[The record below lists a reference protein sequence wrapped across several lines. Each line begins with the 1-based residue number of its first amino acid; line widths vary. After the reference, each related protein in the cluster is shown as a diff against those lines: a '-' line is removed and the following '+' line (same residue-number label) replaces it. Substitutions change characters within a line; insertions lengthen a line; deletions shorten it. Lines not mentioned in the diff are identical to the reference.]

1 MKAIQ
6 ILQFGGPEVMH
17 LVELPDPVPT
27 LSQTLITVDAIG
39 INYADTHQTQNSYL
53 APQHL
58 PMVPGLEVV
67 GRTPEG
73 VRVLAPVDGGYAQL
87 AVAATNSLM
96 PIPDGV
102 SDGAALAMMV
112 QGSTAYHILKTV
124 GHLKVGETVV
134 VHAGAGGV
142 GSIAI
147 QLAKRWGALVI
158 AVVSAGKGDLALSLG
173 ADVVVDAHS
182 IDLAGDLL
190 NANSGKPVDL
200 VLEMVGGKTFED
212 SLAVLAP
219 FGRLVVYGMASRVA
233 PRAITGGELMHGS
246 KTVSGFWLA
255 HCFGSKTMLHDV
267 ILELFDLIA
276 SGDLTPIIGATYPLS
291 EAGQAHTDMM
301 DRKTTGK
308 VVLDPAR

>member
-212 SLAVLAP
+212 SLSVLAP

>member
-6 ILQFGGPEVMH
+6 IQQFGGPEVMQ
-17 LVELPDPVPT
+17 LVELPDPVA
-27 LSQTLITVDAIG
+27 SDGQTLITVDAVG
-39 INYADTHQTQNSYL
+39 INYADTHQTENTYL
-53 APQHL
+53 SPQQV

-73 VRVLAPVDGGYAQL
+73 VRVLAPVNGGYAQL
-87 AVAATNSLM
+87 AIAATNSLM
-96 PIPDGV
+96 PIPEGV

-124 GHLKVGETVV
+124 GHLKAGETVV

-147 QLAKRWGALVI
+147 QLAKRWGAFVI
-158 AVVSAGKGDLALSLG
+158 AVVSAGKEELALSLG
-173 ADVVVDAHS
+173 ADVVVDARAT
-182 IDLAGDLL
+182 DLASELIK
-190 NANSGKPVDL
+190 ANGGKNVDL

-212 SLAVLAP
+212 SLAALAP

-233 PRAITGGELMHGS
+233 PRPITGGELMHGS
-246 KTVSGFWLA
+246 KTVSGFWLS
-255 HCFGSKTMLHDV
+255 HCFGSKALMHDV
-267 ILELFDLIA
+267 ILELFAMIA
-276 SGDLTPIIGATYPLS
+276 AGELKPIIGATYPLS
-291 EAGQAHTDMM
+291 QAGQAHQDML

-308 VVLDPAR
+308 IVLDPSR

>member
-6 ILQFGGPEVMH
+6 IQQFGGPEVMQ
-17 LVELPDPVPT
+17 LVELPDPVA
-27 LSQTLITVDAIG
+27 SDGQTLITVDAVG
-39 INYADTHQTQNSYL
+39 INYADTHQTENSYL
-53 APQHL
+53 SPQQV

-73 VRVLAPVDGGYAQL
+73 VRVLAPVNGGYAQL
-87 AVAATNSLM
+87 AIAATNSLM
-96 PIPDGV
+96 PIPEGV

-124 GHLKVGETVV
+124 GHLKAGETVV

-147 QLAKRWGALVI
+147 QLAKRWGAFVI
-158 AVVSAGKGDLALSLG
+158 AVVSAGKEELALSLG
-173 ADVVVDAHS
+173 ADIVVDARAT
-182 IDLAGDLL
+182 DLASELIK
-190 NANSGKPVDL
+190 ANGGKNVDL

-212 SLAVLAP
+212 SLAALAP

-246 KTVSGFWLA
+246 KTVSGFWLS
-255 HCFGSKTMLHDV
+255 HCFGSKALMHDV
-267 ILELFDLIA
+267 ILDLFAMIAAGELK
-276 SGDLTPIIGATYPLS
+276 PIIGAT
-291 EAGQAHTDMM
+291 
-301 DRKTTGK
+301 
-308 VVLDPAR
+308 

>member
-6 ILQFGGPEVMH
+6 IQQFGGPEVMQ
-17 LVELPDPVPT
+17 LVELPDPVA
-27 LSQTLITVDAIG
+27 SDGQTLITVDAVG
-39 INYADTHQTQNSYL
+39 INYADTHQTENSYL
-53 APQHL
+53 SPQQV

-73 VRVLAPVDGGYAQL
+73 VRVLAPVNGGYAQL
-87 AVAATNSLM
+87 AIAATNSLM
-96 PIPDGV
+96 PIPEGV

-124 GHLKVGETVV
+124 GHLKAGETVV

-147 QLAKRWGALVI
+147 QLAKRWGAFVI
-158 AVVSAGKGDLALSLG
+158 AVVSAGKEELALSLG
-173 ADVVVDAHS
+173 ADIVVDARAT
-182 IDLAGDLL
+182 DLASELIK
-190 NANSGKPVDL
+190 ANGGKNVDL

-212 SLAVLAP
+212 SLAALAP

-246 KTVSGFWLA
+246 KTVSGFWLS
-255 HCFGSKTMLHDV
+255 HCFGSKALMHDV
-267 ILELFDLIA
+267 ILDLFAMIAAGELK
-276 SGDLTPIIGATYPLS
+276 PIIGATYPLS
-291 EAGQAHTDMM
+291 QAGQAHQDML

-308 VVLDPAR
+308 IVLVPSR

>member
-6 ILQFGGPEVMH
+6 IQQFGGPEVMQ
-17 LVELPDPVPT
+17 LVELPDPVA
-27 LSQTLITVDAIG
+27 SDGQTLITVDAVG
-39 INYADTHQTQNSYL
+39 INYADTHQTENSYL
-53 APQHL
+53 SPQQV

-73 VRVLAPVDGGYAQL
+73 VRVLAPVNGGYAQL
-87 AVAATNSLM
+87 AIAATNSLM
-96 PIPDGV
+96 PIPEGV

-124 GHLKVGETVV
+124 GHLKAGETVV

-147 QLAKRWGALVI
+147 QLAKRWGAFVI
-158 AVVSAGKGDLALSLG
+158 AVVSAGKEELALSLG
-173 ADVVVDAHS
+173 ADIVVDARAT
-182 IDLAGDLL
+182 DLASELIK
-190 NANSGKPVDL
+190 ANGGKNVDL

-212 SLAVLAP
+212 SLAALAP

-246 KTVSGFWLA
+246 KTVSGFWLS
-255 HCFGSKTMLHDV
+255 HCFGSKALMHDV
-267 ILELFDLIA
+267 ILDLFAMIAAGELK
-276 SGDLTPIIGATYPLS
+276 PIIGATYPLS
-291 EAGQAHTDMM
+291 QAGQAHQDML

-308 VVLDPAR
+308 IVLDPSR

>member
-1 MKAIQ
+1 MQ
-6 ILQFGGPEVMH
+6 
-17 LVELPDPVPT
+17 LVELPDPVA
-27 LSQTLITVDAIG
+27 SVGQTLITVDAVG
-39 INYADTHQTQNSYL
+39 INYADTHQTENSYL
-53 APQHL
+53 SPQQV

-73 VRVLAPVDGGYAQL
+73 VRVLAPVNGGYAQL
-87 AVAATNSLM
+87 AIAATNSLM

-124 GHLKVGETVV
+124 GHLKAGETVV

-147 QLAKRWGALVI
+147 QLAKRWGAFVI
-158 AVVSAGKGDLALSLG
+158 AVVSAGKEELALSLG
-173 ADVVVDAHS
+173 ADVVVDARAA
-182 IDLAGDLL
+182 DLASELIK
-190 NANSGKPVDL
+190 ANDGKNVDL

-212 SLAVLAP
+212 SLAALAP

-233 PRAITGGELMHGS
+233 PRPITGGELMHGS
-246 KTVSGFWLA
+246 KTVSGFWLS
-255 HCFGSKTMLHDV
+255 HCFGSKALMHDV
-267 ILELFDLIA
+267 ILELFAMIA
-276 SGDLTPIIGATYPLS
+276 AGELKPIIGATYPLS
-291 EAGQAHTDMM
+291 QAGQAHQDML

-308 VVLDPAR
+308 IVLDPSR

>member
-27 LSQTLITVDAIG
+27 SSQTLITVDAIG

-158 AVVSAGKGDLALSLG
+158 AVVSVGKGDLALSLG
-173 ADVVVDAHS
+173 ADIVVDANS

-190 NANSGKPVDL
+190 KANSGKPVDL

-212 SLAVLAP
+212 SLSVLAP

>member
-6 ILQFGGPEVMH
+6 IQQFGGPEVMQ
-17 LVELPDPVPT
+17 LVELPDPVA
-27 LSQTLITVDAIG
+27 SVGQTLITVDAVG
-39 INYADTHQTQNSYL
+39 INYADTHQTENSYL
-53 APQHL
+53 SPQQV

-73 VRVLAPVDGGYAQL
+73 VRVLAPVNGGYAQL
-87 AVAATNSLM
+87 AIAATNSLM

-124 GHLKVGETVV
+124 GHLKAGETVV

-147 QLAKRWGALVI
+147 QLAKRWGAFVI
-158 AVVSAGKGDLALSLG
+158 AVVSAGKEELALSLG
-173 ADVVVDAHS
+173 ADVVVDARAA
-182 IDLAGDLL
+182 DLASELIK
-190 NANSGKPVDL
+190 ANDGKNVDL

-212 SLAVLAP
+212 SLAALAP

-233 PRAITGGELMHGS
+233 PRPITGGELMHGS
-246 KTVSGFWLA
+246 KTVSGFWLS
-255 HCFGSKTMLHDV
+255 HCFGSKALMHDV
-267 ILELFDLIA
+267 ILELFAMIA
-276 SGDLTPIIGATYPLS
+276 AGELKPIIGATYPLS
-291 EAGQAHTDMM
+291 QAGQAHQDML

-308 VVLDPAR
+308 IVLDPSR

>member
-6 ILQFGGPEVMH
+6 IQQFGGPEVMQ
-17 LVELPDPVPT
+17 LVELPDPVA
-27 LSQTLITVDAIG
+27 SDGQTLITVDAVG
-39 INYADTHQTQNSYL
+39 INYADTHQTENSYL
-53 APQHL
+53 SPQQV

-73 VRVLAPVDGGYAQL
+73 VRVLAPVNGGYAQL
-87 AVAATNSLM
+87 AIAATNSLM

-124 GHLKVGETVV
+124 GHLKAGETVV

-147 QLAKRWGALVI
+147 QLAKRWGAFVI
-158 AVVSAGKGDLALSLG
+158 AVVSAGKEELALSLG
-173 ADVVVDAHS
+173 ADIVVDARAT
-182 IDLAGDLL
+182 DLASELFK
-190 NANSGKPVDL
+190 ANGGKNVDL

-212 SLAVLAP
+212 SLAALAP

-233 PRAITGGELMHGS
+233 PRPITGGELMHGS
-246 KTVSGFWLA
+246 KTVSGFWLS
-255 HCFGSKTMLHDV
+255 HCFGSKALMHDV
-267 ILELFDLIA
+267 ILELFAMIA
-276 SGDLTPIIGATYPLS
+276 AGELKPIIGATYPLS
-291 EAGQAHTDMM
+291 QAGQAHQDML

-308 VVLDPAR
+308 IVLDPSR